1 MGGALRR
8 HLYPSKL
15 SGSSAPE
22 LPSRQALHRRA
33 LPQVSLFSGELPT
46 LRQRFLGAISR
57 RGKRKQRLDE
67 AKKSNVQPRQEYPA
81 KEAMSCQGREEE
93 MPSVSYEQSSTFN
106 LKTRINL

>member
-22 LPSRQALHRRA
+22 LPFRQAS
-33 LPQVSLFSGELPT
+33 PQASLFSGELPA

-57 RGKRKQRLDE
+57 RGKREQRPDE

-81 KEAMSCQGREEE
+81 NEAMSRQGREEE
-93 MPSVSYEQSSTFN
+93 MPSVSYGQSSTFN
-106 LKTRINL
+106 LKTRISL